1 MWSSG
6 GLPGSIRNALN
17 WNYGNTYV
25 TDGIIDP
32 HRAPGVDEKCLKRT
46 AGKPIHDEAYIDLVR
61 IALCYYI
68 AKIDGVSDDEMSI
81 IDGMCEDLLNNTNGG
96 SQYRA
101 ELQMILRDKGTY
113 FTNVKRYLNRIEPEV
128 LESFM
133 DDMVRIADT
142 TNGITE
148 MEKKAINDFR
158 EFIDERKKIQDE
170 DLK

>member
-17 WNYGNTYV
+17 WNYGGSYV
-25 TDGIIDP
+25 TQGLYDP
-32 HRAPGVDEKCLKRT
+32 HKAPGVDEKCLKRT

-68 AKIDGVSDDEMSI
+68 AKIDGVSDDEMAI
-81 IDGMCEDLLNNTNGG
+81 IDGMCEDLLNNPNGG
-96 SQYRA
+96 AAYRS
-101 ELQMILRDKGTY
+101 ELKMIMADKGTY

-133 DDMVRIADT
+133 DDMVRIAET
-142 TNGITE
+142 TDGITE
-148 MEKKAINDFR
+148 TEKKAINDFR
-158 EFIDERKKIQDE
+158 AFIDERKQAE
-170 DLK
+170 TEG

>member
-61 IALCYYI
+61 IA
-68 AKIDGVSDDEMSI
+68 
-81 IDGMCEDLLNNTNGG
+81 
-96 SQYRA
+96 
-101 ELQMILRDKGTY
+101 
-113 FTNVKRYLNRIEPEV
+113 
-128 LESFM
+128 
-133 DDMVRIADT
+133 DT